1 MYRIFGNVQNFSYQ
15 KFFIIGSSRFS
26 RSIFS
31 TFVSIQEGGRK
42 GTKKGL
48 WHFFAHSV
56 LEALPQAKKVW
67 RVYTQKVIIMV
78 MLAMSIYF

>member
-42 GTKKGL
+42 GTKNL